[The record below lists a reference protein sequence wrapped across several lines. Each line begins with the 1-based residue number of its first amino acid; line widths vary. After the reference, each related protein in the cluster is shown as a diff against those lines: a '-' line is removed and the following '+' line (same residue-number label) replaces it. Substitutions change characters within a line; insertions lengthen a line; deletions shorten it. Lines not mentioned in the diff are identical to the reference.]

1 MEANLWRTKD
11 RKAYIITGPTSGIG
25 RRSAF
30 ELAKHGTVV
39 LVGRDQ
45 AKLDEVRKII
55 ERRSGRCAVPV
66 ACDLSDII
74 SVRRAAAEIVALN
87 LPIAGLLNNAGMR
100 QERPTRSAQGWD
112 MTFATNHLGP
122 FVLTEAL
129 VPHLPDGANVVFVC
143 SAVEDPE
150 RKPAKAV
157 GFRGSRYIS
166 AEASAR
172 GEWQPGGSK
181 LAGADAYATSKQCN
195 LATVMVFARETPRL
209 RFNAVEPGFIPN
221 TGLGRGSGVF
231 LHVLLNYILPLLA
244 PFMKYWS
251 NPKRA
256 ARVATR
262 VLLNKSGKTGIYYDD
277 GGHPMQGSAL
287 VRDPKFTSRVV
298 AETRALLSTIQAA
311 SAEAQFESR
320 PVSSKQPQPQKENI
334 SMQMTGNT
342 ILITG
347 GGTGIGLAL
356 AKRFVAR
363 GNHVIICGRR
373 AEPLAAAKS
382 EVPGLDTIQ
391 CDVSTEANRI
401 ALAKEVIA
409 KFPSL
414 NVLVNNAGI
423 GSRHA
428 PIPQP
433 QDWASHHQE
442 LAINLEAPMHLS
454 MLLAPHLAKSP
465 FGAIVNVSSGLGIV
479 PLAAAQTYSLSKAA
493 LHSFSLTLR
502 YQLKTTSLNVVE
514 IIPPSVNSGAPG
526 TQNGVDLDVFADSI
540 FERLENGESEIGY
553 GTSEERR
560 LASRPERDA
569 YFELLNPPMKI

>member
-356 AKRFVAR
+356 RQALRR
-363 GNHVIICGRR
+363 PRQPRHHLRPPRR
-373 AEPLAAAKS
+373 AT
-382 EVPGLDTIQ
+382 GR
-391 CDVSTEANRI
+391 C
-401 ALAKEVIA
+401 
-409 KFPSL
+409 
-414 NVLVNNAGI
+414 
-423 GSRHA
+423 
-428 PIPQP
+428 
-433 QDWASHHQE
+433 
-442 LAINLEAPMHLS
+442 
-454 MLLAPHLAKSP
+454 
-465 FGAIVNVSSGLGIV
+465 
-479 PLAAAQTYSLSKAA
+479 
-493 LHSFSLTLR
+493 
-502 YQLKTTSLNVVE
+502 
-514 IIPPSVNSGAPG
+514 
-526 TQNGVDLDVFADSI
+526 
-540 FERLENGESEIGY
+540 
-553 GTSEERR
+553 EE
-560 LASRPERDA
+560 
-569 YFELLNPPMKI
+569 